1 MKLSPGKLCLCFT
14 FLNEIKDEKLLA
26 EYRTLL
32 PADEVVRLERYRFA
46 THKKRYL
53 VGRAL
58 LRTILSHYTGMNPA
72 SIQLAREG
80 HGRPYLPQ
88 AGKNPPPQFSLSY
101 TDGLVAV
108 ALIADGKIGLDVENA
123 SAPIDCLEIAAAY
136 FSPTEYNELAQLPG
150 PLMKKRFF
158 EFWTLKEAYLKAR
171 GLGLKLPLEEVSF
184 TFPEKISEPIQ
195 PASITRQDGRNWQ
208 LRLLKP
214 SDLHQAAVCF
224 STESAIPV
232 AIEWKKTLPLVT
244 QASLTNPKD

>member
-214 SDLHQAAVCF
+214 SDLHQAALCVRQNANVPFKLCITK
-224 STESAIPV
+224 SI
-232 AIEWKKTLPLVT
+232 PLVSESDFKR
-244 QASLTNPKD
+244 AKN